1 MSFVDNEK
9 EVNVFC
15 GHGKVGKCL
24 LWTASPT
31 TLYVAASRPRG
42 LRFMTSS
49 KVIVFA
55 ASGEGMNDNRFAV
68 NDPLRFL
75 TPEETRRVIRAW
87 QRVWNNKIAP
97 RLRELD
103 PSYLDD
109 PIIYMAERAA
119 WMELWGNDMIR
130 RMLAR
135 RNANVDI

>member
-1 MSFVDNEK
+1 MSFVDG
-9 EVNVFC
+9 F
-15 GHGKVGKCL
+15 
-24 LWTASPT
+24 PT
-31 TLYVAASRPRG
+31 TLYVAASRSRG
-42 LRFMTSS
+42 LRIMTSS